1 MEEKVRYFTQ
11 YNHPKT
17 KPFKCNRRF
26 ITRELEFIDENG
38 KPYLETVETINMW
51 EKTQSHKEE
60 CLIENILKQAA
71 LGDLSA
77 FQQREATYADVTGLP
92 KTLAEYQN
100 IVIRMKDEFNRMP
113 NEVKQMFDYSPEK
126 YVNMM
131 GTKEFNDLM
140 APYNKK
146 INDIKAAGSLKE
158 YQKKVAEQAKFNADV
173 KAAEGSINNEQ
184 GN

>member
-1 MEEKVRYFTQ
+1 MEFKRYFTQ
-11 YNHPKT
+11 YDHPKT
-17 KPFKCNRRF
+17 KPIKCCRKF
-26 ITRELEFIDENG
+26 VTREIEFFDEEG
-38 KPYLETVETINMW
+38 RPYLETVEKINMW

-60 CLIENILKQAA
+60 CQIENILKAAA

-77 FQQREATYADVTGLP
+77 FQQKEATYADVTGLP

-100 IVIRMKDEFNRMP
+100 IVIKMKDEFNHMP
-113 NEVKQMFDYSPEK
+113 DEIKNKFDNSPEK

-146 INDIKAAGSLKE
+146 ISDIKTAGSMAE
-158 YQKKVAEQAKFNADV
+158 YNKKVAETAKFNADV
-173 KAAEGSINNEQ
+173 RAAEGSINEQ

>member
-1 MEEKVRYFTQ
+1 MEDIKFYTK

-17 KPFKCNRRF
+17 KPFRCNEKF
-26 ITRELEFIDENG
+26 ITREIEFFDENG
-38 KPYLETVETINMW
+38 EPYLETVEKINMW

-60 CLIENILKQAA
+60 CSIENILKAA
-71 LGDLSA
+71 SLGDLSA
-77 FQQREATYADVTGLP
+77 FHQREATYADVTGLP
-92 KTLAEYQN
+92 KTLGEYQN
-100 IVIRMKDEFNRMP
+100 VVIKMKDEFNHMP
-113 NEVKQMFDYSPEK
+113 DEVKKIFDYSPEK

-131 GTKEFNDLM
+131 GTKEFNDVM

-146 INDIKAAGSLKE
+146 INDIKEAGSMKE

-173 KAAEGSINNEQ
+173 KAAEGSINEQ